1 MMNNVIKRTGI
12 PGKSGHGT
20 KIFMWTKGI
29 FFMMGLWLICA
40 GVLAPQSAW
49 CLDSAQRK
57 ALVASLPQGETF
69 ENDGFAYV
77 WLPTLR
83 AEKTGVRKDMAA
95 TEAVE
100 QKGLFSVYK
109 QSQAAALSIRSNNES
124 ALDVPTYPVV
134 YNLETKSIGIITG
147 KLWLNLKDMADAPSL
162 AEAYHLSLSW
172 TNNGMEMAFYD
183 IPENVDIQTLR
194 KQLQA
199 DTRVVRATLGM
210 VDRIRTSQ

>member
-1 MMNNVIKRTGI
+1 MNNIIYLTGI
-12 PGKSGHGT
+12 SGKNGNGVA
-20 KIFMWTKGI
+20 IPVWMKGFLFI
-29 FFMMGLWLICA
+29 MGLLLMCS
-40 GVLAPQSAW
+40 GVLVPQFAW
-49 CLDSAQRK
+49 CLDSAQRE
-57 ALVASLPQGETF
+57 AFVASLPQGESF
-69 ENDGFAYV
+69 ENDGSTYV

-109 QSQAAALSIRSNNES
+109 QSQAAALSIRSDNES

-134 YNLETKSIGIITG
+134 YNQETKSIGIITG

-199 DTRVVRATLGM
+199 DTRVVRVTLGM
-210 VDRIRTSQ
+210 VDRIRTPQ